1 MDPSLIVAMAPR
13 FASASVLTEMP
24 LIEDQQGHVECRRHF
39 PELPDGER
47 DCPAGAITDEK
58 QLVRGV
64 EKWYVDFDK
73 CLPFFNE
80 HHGCALCLAVCP
92 WSTPGRAPSMAQ
104 KVERRRARKGLLIFP
119 IFLGCV
125 SRILS
130 RLAFLTGSVRQ

>member
-1 MDPSLIVAMAPR
+1 MAGLVNLNPPPLSFCCGELGKKGSIINRRVGGSLR
-13 FASASVLTEMP
+13 LASVLTEMP
-24 LIEDQQGHVECRRHF
+24 LVEDQQDTLNVDDIC
-39 PELPDGER
+39 LNCQICER

-104 KVERRRARKGLLIFP
+104 KVERRRERKGL
-119 IFLGCV
+119 
-125 SRILS
+125 
-130 RLAFLTGSVRQ
+130 